1 MNDQPN
7 PEGRF
12 FTKPQNDN
20 EVGSGLDSQF
30 SFLSKAK
37 DVRIV
42 AVGVG
47 QYEDFQGQL
56 EEIAGEN
63 VHNASNFDQLSN
75 LFSDILAETC
85 SKYSELRFLKF
96 E

>member
-1 MNDQPN
+1 MTSQILNIDSLQN
-7 PEGRF
+7 F
-12 FTKPQNDN
+12 FK
-20 EVGSGLDSQF
+20 SGLDSQF
-30 SFLSKAK
+30 SFPSKAK

-42 AVGVG
+42 AVGIG

-63 VHNASNFDQLSN
+63 VHNASNFDKLSD

-85 SKYSELRFLKF
+85 SK
-96 E
+96 

>member
-1 MNDQPN
+1 MTSQILNIDSLQSFLKVAN
-7 PEGRF
+7 
-12 FTKPQNDN
+12 
-20 EVGSGLDSQF
+20 SQF
-30 SFLSKAK
+30 SFPSKAK

-42 AVGVG
+42 AVGIG

-63 VHNASNFDQLSN
+63 VHNASNFDKLSD

-85 SKYSELRFLKF
+85 SK
-96 E
+96 

>member
-7 PEGRF
+7 PEYRL
-12 FTKPQNDN
+12 FTKLL
-20 EVGSGLDSQF
+20 GSGLDSQF
-30 SFLSKAK
+30 SFPSKAK

-42 AVGVG
+42 AVGIG

-63 VHNASNFDQLSN
+63 VHNASNFDKLSD

-85 SKYSELRFLKF
+85 SK
-96 E
+96 

>member
-7 PEGRF
+7 PEYRLL
-12 FTKPQNDN
+12 TKLL
-20 EVGSGLDSQF
+20 ERSLDSQF
-30 SFLSKAK
+30 FFPSKAK

-42 AVGVG
+42 AVGIG

-63 VHNASNFDQLSN
+63 VHNASNFDKLSD

-85 SKYSELRFLKF
+85 SK
-96 E
+96 

>member
-7 PEGRF
+7 PKYRL
-12 FTKPQNDN
+12 FTKLL
-20 EVGSGLDSQF
+20 ESGLDSQF
-30 SFLSKAK
+30 SFPSKAK

-42 AVGVG
+42 AVGIG

-63 VHNASNFDQLSN
+63 VHNASNFDKLSD

-85 SKYSELRFLKF
+85 SK
-96 E
+96 